1 MPSHSIEAADLPPH
15 RLSLMR
21 QLADSLQT
29 AQAALASMDL
39 TTFERATADQI
50 NLCREL
56 RETEMALRQGSQSSN
71 AFGQSTERPGLSAA
85 EDRKGSVVAEY
96 RDIEH
101 RLRVLNR
108 THAALLRRSRHSLQ
122 VFANLLESAAVAYA
136 PPNREAELPQERTC
150 QT

>member
-1 MPSHSIEAADLPPH
+1 MPFHRIEAADLPAH

-29 AQAALASMDL
+29 AQSALASMDL
-39 TTFERATADQI
+39 TTFERATADQL

-56 RETEMALRQGSQSSN
+56 RESEMALRQGFQSSN
-71 AFGQSTERPGLSAA
+71 ATQTTDRPELSAA
-85 EDRKGSVVAEY
+85 DDPKGSVLAEC

-108 THAALLRRSRHSLQ
+108 THAALLRQSRHSLQ

-136 PPNREAELPQERTC
+136 PPNREAELPQEKTC